1 MSLFLLV
8 IGECYEC
15 ESWNVRKLLITTCVP
30 RQDSGQSVH
39 PYSPIKFSPDAVKES
54 SLGALAMNY
63 IFLTASHVFM
73 DVDPCNDE

>member
-1 MSLFLLV
+1 MVRGECVRLFLLV

-39 PYSPIKFSPDAVKES
+39 PYSLIKFSLDAVTES
-54 SLGALAMNY
+54 SLGSLAMNY
-63 IFLTASHVFM
+63 IFPYCVSCVHG
-73 DVDPCNDE
+73 C